1 MSETIKS
8 ALTTAMTSVKT
19 DVLDILE
26 VAVPAALAVVGVVMA
41 IKIGVKFFKSLASA

>member
-1 MSETIKS
+1 MSEKIKN